1 MFPSGDGGVCLSVDA
16 GRNSLPAAQLMG
28 GSGGISPNPEP
39 QPNLSV
45 MSLGKVASLDSGG
58 DLINVYLYDYEA
70 DVWGPG
76 QTQVY
81 KPQILR
87 YSVWNGAT
95 LTYMDGT
102 TRSYDA
108 TSLNARYQRRATW
121 NGGAS
126 TEVQYITEPYYLNE
140 WIWLLKTQDD
150 NYIDINQ
157 AGRSWAALVT

>member
-1 MFPSGDGGVCLSVDA
+1 
-16 GRNSLPAAQLMG
+16 MG
-28 GSGGISPNPEP
+28 GSGGESGSDNRPD
-39 QPNLSV
+39 LSV
-45 MSLGKVASLDSGG
+45 LSLGKLASLDAGG
-58 DLINVYLYDYEA
+58 DLLNVYLYDYEA
-70 DVWGPG
+70 DAWEVSV
-76 QTQVY
+76 TQVY

-95 LTYMDGT
+95 LTYLDGT
-102 TRSYDA
+102 TRSYNA